1 MAEPSLLILVVVV
14 TAVVFD
20 YMNGWNDS
28 ANAIATVVSTR
39 VLSPGR
45 AVVLAAL
52 LNLGGALVSVKVAKT
67 ITAGIVE
74 PAMITQT
81 AVLACMLSAA
91 AWVWF
96 CTAGGLPIS
105 GSHSLIGALVGA
117 ALAKTGTLDVVQP
130 AGVEKVLLA
139 MLISPLLGFAI
150 SFVLMGSLLWIL
162 RSFSNSQV
170 QRTFGKLQLV
180 SVSFMAWEHGR
191 NDAQKVMGVITL
203 ALIAGGF
210 QASSDTNPQLWVKL
224 VCGTAMALGTAA
236 GGWKVIRTL
245 GSNLIKIQP
254 VHGFAAETGASI
266 TLAMAASIGAPV
278 STTHTI
284 TGAIMGVGATRRLSA
299 VRWGLGTK
307 IMMAWVF
314 TLPTTA
320 ILGALFYWGL
330 EAIGLDAPPAP

>member
-1 MAEPSLLILVVVV
+1 MAEPTLLIIIVVVA
-14 TAVVFD
+14 AVMFD

-45 AVVLAAL
+45 AVILAAV
-52 LNLGGALVSVKVAKT
+52 LNLGGALVSESVAKT
-67 ITAGIVE
+67 LSKDIVD
-74 PAMITQT
+74 PALISQG
-81 AVLACMLSAA
+81 AILACMIAA
-91 AWVWF
+91 ASWVWF
-96 CTAGGLPIS
+96 CTAAGLPIS
-105 GSHSLIGALVGA
+105 GSHSLIGALIGA
-117 ALAKTGTLDVVQP
+117 ALAKTGTTGVLQF
-130 AGVEKVLLA
+130 AGIKKVLLA
-139 MLISPLLGFAI
+139 MLISPLAGFAI
-150 SFVLMGSLLWIL
+150 SFVLMGSLLWLL
-162 RSFSNSQV
+162 RRWSNTRV
-170 QRTFGKLQLV
+170 QRTFGKLQLA
-180 SVSFMAWEHGR
+180 SVSLMAWEHGK

-210 QASSDTNPQLWVKL
+210 QSSHDVQLWVKL
-224 VCGTAMALGTAA
+224 VCATAMALGTAA

-266 TLAMAASIGAPV
+266 TLAIAAHVGAPV

-299 VRWGLGTK
+299 VRWGLGSK
-307 IMMAWVF
+307 IVMAWVF

-320 ILGALFYWGL
+320 AIGALAYWGL
-330 EAIGLDAPPAP
+330 TLLGVDAPPG

>member
-1 MAEPSLLILVVVV
+1 MAEPTLLIIVVVIA
-14 TAVVFD
+14 AVVFD

-39 VLSPGR
+39 VLSPGT
-45 AVVLAAL
+45 AVMLAAL
-52 LNLGGALVSVKVAKT
+52 LNLGGALVSESVAKT
-67 ITAGIVE
+67 LSKDIVD
-74 PAMITQT
+74 PQLVTQT
-81 AVLACMLSAA
+81 AILACMIAAA

-105 GSHSLIGALVGA
+105 GSHSLIGALIGASVAKHGSVGI
-117 ALAKTGTLDVVQP
+117 LKF
-130 AGVEKVLLA
+130 AGIKKVLLA
-139 MLISPLLGFAI
+139 LLISPLAGFAI
-150 SFVLMGSLLWIL
+150 SFLLMGTLLWIL
-162 RSFSNSQV
+162 RRLSNTQV

-180 SVSFMAWEHGR
+180 SVSLMAWEHGK

-210 QASSDTNPQLWVKL
+210 QSSHDVQLWVKL
-224 VCGTAMALGTAA
+224 VCATAMAIGTAA

-266 TLAMAASIGAPV
+266 TLGIAAHIGAPV

-307 IMMAWVF
+307 IMLAWVF

-320 ILGALFYWGL
+320 AIAALVYWGL
-330 EAIGLDAPPAP
+330 SALGLDAPAS